1 MAAKKSREIAASLNA
16 GEPPSWPCHDP
27 DVLLALQT
35 AYQDGSWGRYHGP
48 HVQNLAKKL
57 VDMCQVE
64 FCLTCASGTFAVELA
79 LRSLNIGSHDEVI
92 LAGYDFPGNFRAI
105 GAVGAKPVLIDIG
118 SNDLRPDIQT
128 KTLKEAV
135 GPATRAI
142 IVSHLHGTNVPMR
155 DLCERARE
163 FKLMVIEDACQAT
176 GAMVDGRAAGS
187 WGDVGV
193 LSFGGSK
200 LLTAGRGGAVLTHSE
215 SIFQRAKIFCE
226 RGNHAFPLSEL
237 QAAVLLP
244 QCEKLNERNQRRQEN
259 ARWLVDQLKD
269 IDDLQPCKNLTSE
282 EGGDDLIG
290 TGQNRAVHY
299 KLAWSYLPATR
310 QAQSRDQFLQFVR
323 NEGIDMGAG
332 FRGFHRRSVNRCRHS
347 GPLVNAQAA
356 AETIVLLHHPVLL
369 EGRGKMEHVVKTL
382 TRVVGELQVS

>member
-1 MAAKKSREIAASLNA
+1 MSAKKSREIAASLSS
-16 GEPPSWPCHDP
+16 GELPSWPCHDP
-27 DVLLALQT
+27 DVLVALQA

-57 VDMCQVE
+57 VDMCQAE

-79 LRSLNIGSHDEVI
+79 LRSLNIGSNDEVI

-105 GAVGAKPVLIDIG
+105 EAVGAKPVLVDIG
-118 SNDLRPDIQT
+118 PNDFCPDIQHE
-128 KTLKEAV
+128 TLKEAV
-135 GPATRAI
+135 GPTTRAI
-142 IVSHLHGTNVPMR
+142 IVSHLHGTNAPMR

-176 GAMVDGRAAGS
+176 GAVVDGRAAGS

-200 LLTAGRGGAVLTHSE
+200 LLTAGRGGAMLTQSE

-244 QCEKLNERNQRRQEN
+244 QCDKLNERNQRRHEN

-269 IDDLQPCKNLTSE
+269 VDDLRPCKNLAAE
-282 EGGDDLIG
+282 ECGGGLIHA
-290 TGQNRAVHY
+290 GQNRAVHY
-299 KLAWSYLPATR
+299 KLAWSYLPAIKQT
-310 QAQSRDQFLQFVR
+310 QSRDQFLQSVR

-332 FRGFHRRSVNRCRHS
+332 FRGFHRRSTNRCRHS
-347 GPLVNAQAA
+347 GPLANAEAA
-356 AETIVLLHHPVLL
+356 AESIVLLHHPVLL
-369 EGRGKMEHVVKTL
+369 EGRGKMEHVARTL
-382 TRVVGELQVS
+382 SRVVGELQVS